1 MKRGKGVTVTWH
13 ETAWNSLPLDV
24 FKQSK
29 MLTNSQDYGVVAEE
43 DMDPNDEEAN
53 AQLNAVRTHF

>member
-1 MKRGKGVTVTWH
+1 
-13 ETAWNSLPLDV
+13 
-24 FKQSK
+24 